1 MAHIVLVTGG
11 TRSGKS
17 GFAQRRAEQIKGN
30 RCFIATCVP
39 SDPEMEAR
47 VAKHQQMRSAE
58 SWQTVE
64 EPLHVGSCFARDNS
78 FQVYLVD
85 CLTLWVQNI
94 MLECHDRGSPCDDTH
109 VQQAANSLNDQ
120 AIRAE
125 GTVILVSGEVGGGIV
140 PENEIA
146 RRFRDLV
153 GICNQ
158 TIAARADEVILV
170 SCGLPLYLKKKE
182 QG

>member
-17 GFAQRRAEQIKGN
+17 GFAQRRAEQLKGS
-30 RCFIATCVP
+30 RCYIATCVV

-47 VAKHQQMRSAE
+47 VVKHRQMRDADA
-58 SWQTVE
+58 WQTIE
-64 EPLHVGSCFARDNS
+64 EPLHVGSCFTRNNQ

-94 MLECHDRGSPCDDTH
+94 MLDCHDRGHPCDDTH
-109 VQQAANSLNDQ
+109 IQQEANNLIDH
-120 AIRAE
+120 ATRTR

-153 GICNQ
+153 GMCNQ

-170 SCGLPLYLKKKE
+170 SCGLPLYLKKKG